1 MLHPLLRMFRPKF
14 LLLLAVLGITVSAV
28 TAYAAANAGL
38 AERGAGSGTGT
49 VSGYTISN
57 VAYTLDGD
65 APNAVNQV
73 AFSVSPSGGAPAAAQ
88 VYVTVDG
95 GTTWIA
101 CAGGP
106 PNWTCNLGGVAASTI
121 NGNTLRIVTV
131 E

>member
-1 MLHPLLRMFRPKF
+1 MRPTNFLIIVGML
-14 LLLLAVLGITVSAV
+14 VLVFAI
-28 TAYAAANAGL
+28 TAYASANSGL

-49 VSGYTISN
+49 VSGYSISN

-73 AFSVSPSGGAPAAAQ
+73 AFSVSPSGGAPAAVQ

-95 GTTWIA
+95 GATWVA

-106 PNWTCNLGGVAASTI
+106 PNWSCNLGGVAASTI
-121 NGNTLRIVTV
+121 DGNTLRIVTV